1 MSVIQQINNMK
12 LGIVGTGNI
21 AHRHFEEFSKIDEVK
36 IEAICDTNNEN
47 LNLFAKKYGVHLRKY
62 SSIEEMLDKEKYLDG
77 VSNNTPDK
85 FHKEISLKI
94 LEKNLNIFSEK
105 PLAENYEDAKILAD
119 LSFKKKVI
127 NLVNFTYRESSGYQK
142 LVEIIKSNC
151 LGDIKHVNAN
161 YYQSWL
167 SSNMWGNWKE
177 EDRWLWRLS
186 TAHGSNGALG
196 DTGVHIFDFTINA
209 VGDIQQLCA
218 NLKTYKEKGHRIG
231 EYTLDANDGFTSMV
245 KFSNGAIG
253 TISNTRYATGYANT
267 LILEIFCEKGA
278 VKVELDAERDEKW
291 STLHICE
298 GKNVNKAKWEQIM
311 CKSTPTNFERFIN
324 SIKSGKNDQPDFEQG
339 AKVQKILDKCIIS
352 NDKNKWVDIK

>member
-1 MSVIQQINNMK
+1 MK

-21 AHRHFEEFSKIDEVK
+21 AYKHFDEFSKIDGVK
-36 IEAICDTNNEN
+36 IEAICDVNIDN
-47 LNLFAKKYGVHLRKY
+47 LNLFTNKFGDHLRGY
-62 SSIEEMLDKEKYLDG
+62 STVEEMLEQEKGFDG
-77 VSNNTPDK
+77 ICNTTPDR

-94 LEKNLNIFSEK
+94 LDKGFNIFSEK
-105 PLAENYEDAKILAD
+105 PLAENYEDAKILAEVAHQ
-119 LSFKKKVI
+119 KKVI

-142 LVEIIKSNC
+142 LVKIIKSNT
-151 LGDIKHVNAN
+151 LGDVKHVSAN

-167 SSNMWGNWKE
+167 SSKIWGNWKE

-186 TAHGSNGALG
+186 TEHGSNGALG

-218 NLKTYKEKGHRIG
+218 NLKTYKEKGDKIG
-231 EYTLDANDGFTSMV
+231 KYKLDANDGFTSMV

-267 LILEIFCEKGA
+267 VILEVFCEKGA
-278 VKVELDAERDEKW
+278 VKVEFDAKRNDKW

-298 GKNVNKAKWEQIM
+298 GENIHVAKWEKIN
-311 CKSTPTNFERFIN
+311 CEATPTNFERFIN
-324 SIKSGKNDQPDFEQG
+324 SIKSNSNDQPDFDQG
-339 AKVQKILDKCIIS
+339 AKVQKILDMCIKS
-352 NDKNKWVDIK
+352 NDKNQWVDINY